1 MGRAE
6 GGPRVRGKVNSIGI
20 TLRTANPNLCPA
32 ITGHCTMGGGRWV
45 VGVGDDCTN
54 WTPVGFACER
64 FSLLVAGKAKYVT
77 GFGTWLCLLLLLP
90 LLFGFVGVAA
100 AKVNNLTR
108 ESQKSSA
115 PIAPQ

>member
-1 MGRAE
+1 MGRA
-6 GGPRVRGKVNSIGI
+6 GGEPMLRGGSQFNWHHTAHCESKSVSCHHW
-20 TLRTANPNLCPA
+20 TLY
-32 ITGHCTMGGGRWV
+32 GGRWA

-54 WTPVGFACER
+54 WAPVGFSCER